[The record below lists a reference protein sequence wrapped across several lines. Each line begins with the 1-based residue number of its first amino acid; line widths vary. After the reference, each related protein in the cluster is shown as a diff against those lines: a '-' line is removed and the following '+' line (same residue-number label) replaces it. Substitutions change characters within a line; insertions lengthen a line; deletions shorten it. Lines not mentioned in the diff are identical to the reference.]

1 MTARLLARVDEL
13 AILLARRVRAA
24 EIELAVVP
32 EDDVASVC
40 AEQLRVSLAHLGGG
54 SASPADVA
62 KANARRRALR
72 GIPLAALLH
81 SYRIGTQFLW
91 ERIAAETTP
100 AEHAVLI
107 ESAGEL
113 WLGLDLLS
121 ETIREAYRE
130 VEAERELRDRLDRDR
145 LFDAL
150 LGTDPAR
157 IREAADALGLP
168 QRGRFHVIA
177 ADATA
182 DLPATAVQRH
192 LPAERLAV
200 IAMPAA
206 LAPGL
211 APDDTPSGPSTRPLG
226 GPVIGALGG
235 PSNGP
240 LSGALGGPSKG
251 PLGRPPKGSPSGPST
266 SPLGGPS
273 NGPLPSFP
281 LLAGGRFGV
290 SPVYHQLSQTA
301 AALRLARLALAA
313 VPYGAEAVC
322 HYGDRPIA
330 TLIAGSPET
339 ADDLARRIL
348 GPLLDLPRDERDT
361 LMSTARA
368 WFDAAGST
376 PAAATALFCHRNT
389 VRYRLG
395 KLHELTGRS
404 VDHPVEAAELLLAL
418 ETITLLEYPKGV

>member
-1 MTARLLARVDEL
+1 MNGPGPAALTARLLARVDEL
-13 AILLARRVRAA
+13 AIELARRVRAA
-24 EIELAVVP
+24 EIELTVVP
-32 EDDVASVC
+32 EDDVATVC

-54 SASPADVA
+54 AASPTDVA

-177 ADATA
+177 TDATA
-182 DLPATAVQRH
+182 DLPPAAVQRH
-192 LPAERLAV
+192 LPTERLAV
-200 IAMPAA
+200 LAMPAP
-206 LAPGL
+206 APGGH
-211 APDDTPSGPSTRPLG
+211 PSGQPGRLPDGSRGGRPGGAPESSLG
-226 GPVIGALGG
+226 GP
-235 PSNGP
+235 P
-240 LSGALGGPSKG
+240 
-251 PLGRPPKGSPSGPST
+251 GSPLAGP
-266 SPLGGPS
+266 PS
-273 NGPLPSFP
+273 SFP
-281 LLAGGRFGV
+281 PLAGGRFGV
-290 SPVYHQLSQTA
+290 SPAYHQLSQTA

-313 VPYGAEAVC
+313 VPPGAEAVC

-339 ADDLARRIL
+339 ADDLARRVL

-361 LMSTARA
+361 LLSTARA

-395 KLHELTGRS
+395 KLQELTGRS
-404 VDHPVEAAELLLAL
+404 VDHPVQAAELLLAL